1 MSTEQNM
8 PPTIGFGIIA
18 GILSAIVIYT
28 MVAWLLWQIPIP
40 YELTAFKQH
49 LMYWSAMTLNEW
61 FPPLMQSMADHYRLF
76 LQKLPEGHSAV
87 AIHVRFYLAGILG
100 AGVGGYVGY
109 LAGKPQPTVRHVK
122 GRQLKKGNEA
132 KALANS
138 HSQEEGKLSGA
149 GLKLNPHL
157 SRPMSLNRESRH
169 IMAIGASGSGKTTII
184 TPLIQAAIERGD
196 QLIIYDNK
204 GDFTEWVKD
213 AILLAPWD
221 ARSHALDIAKD
232 CRNAQQAR
240 ELAAH
245 LIPEGTDPIWHQA
258 ARQVLTALV
267 IKLQAEKPETW
278 NWRDLYRLVCGSHE
292 ELLSIMEAYTP
303 EASNIL
309 KAPGK
314 TAQSVLMHLS
324 ANAWL
329 ISDLA
334 NAWGDAPLEN
344 RFSVTDWMKNPNAKD
359 RVVILQGS
367 ANYSILSN
375 AYIQLVFSLACGLIN
390 SPEISKSSERK
401 LWFFLDEFPQL
412 GKLERFR
419 SLLEI
424 GRSKGVRVVL
434 ACQDISQIREIYGE
448 HATNSW
454 LSTVGTQIFTRMG
467 AGETANFVAE
477 KMIGYKTFDR
487 IIVNGDEHSAPVRER
502 ELVFEP
508 SEFNDELG
516 TGKNGVSALVLGFKE
531 ALILNWPYAEPEK
544 IREASELAAWL
555 YRQPRKVVTDDQPD
569 QVNQPGKARIKL
581 RKPTA
586 EQMREMALSGSDMR
600 DAGEDADDMSVES
613 VGGSHES
620 R

>member
-1 MSTEQNM
+1 MSTEQKM

-18 GILSAIVIYT
+18 GIFTAMAIYT
-28 MVAWLLWQIPIP
+28 MAAWLLWQIPIP
-40 YELTAFKQH
+40 YKLTAFKQH
-49 LMYWSAMTLNEW
+49 LLYWSAMTLNEW
-61 FPPLMQSMADHYRLF
+61 FPPLMQSMADHYRLH
-76 LQKLPEGHSAV
+76 LQQLPQGQSAI
-87 AIHVRFYLAGILG
+87 AIHIRFYLAGIVG
-100 AGVGGYVGY
+100 ASVGGYVGY
-109 LAGKPQPTVRHVK
+109 LAGKSLPTAVHVK

-132 KALANS
+132 KAIANR
-138 HSQEEGKLSGA
+138 HSQEEGKLSDA
-149 GLKLNPHL
+149 GLKLNPRL
-157 SRPMSLNRESRH
+157 AKPMSLSRESRH
-169 IMAIGASGSGKTTII
+169 IMTIGASGSGKTTII

-258 ARQVLTALV
+258 ARQILTALV
-267 IKLQAEKPETW
+267 IKLQVEKPGTW
-278 NWRDLYRLVCGSHE
+278 DWRDLYLLVCGSHE
-292 ELLSIMEAYTP
+292 ELLSIMETYTP

-334 NAWGDAPLEN
+334 NAWGGAPLKK
-344 RFSVTDWMKNPNAKD
+344 RFSVTDWMKNPNAKE

-367 ANYSILSN
+367 ANYSVLSN
-375 AYIQLVFSLACGLIN
+375 AYIQLVFNLACGLIN
-390 SPEISKSSERK
+390 SPEISKNSERK

-424 GRSKGVRVVL
+424 GRSKGIRVVL

-477 KMIGYKTFDR
+477 KMIGYKTVDR
-487 IIVNGDEHSAPVRER
+487 IIVDGEEHSAPVRER
-502 ELVFEP
+502 ELVVEP
-508 SEFNDELG
+508 SELNDQLG
-516 TGKNGVSALVLGFKE
+516 AHKKGVSALVLGFRD
-531 ALILNWPYAEPEK
+531 ALILDWPYSQPQK

-555 YRQPRKVVTDDQPD
+555 YHQPRKLATDDQSD

-581 RKPTA
+581 RKSAA
-586 EQMREMALSGSDMR
+586 EQLNDMASSGSNVL
-600 DAGEDADDMSVES
+600 DAGEDADDMIGAAME
-613 VGGSHES
+613 GSHES
-620 R
+620 H